1 MLTDSGNRPLPGME
15 VVVEPPVVG
24 SAPENTGT
32 VAPVTDARP
41 ADTANQDKPGSKD
54 LANRNVSRFYIQ

>member
-1 MLTDSGNRPLPGME
+1 M
-15 VVVEPPVVG
+15 EPPVAG